1 MKKGY
6 NTVRRLCAWIIGVVF
21 TLSGIIKVMDPVGA
35 GLVMGE
41 YFQFLH
47 LGFLRFLTKPAGMFF
62 SFLEAITGVAL
73 VTGVWRKITAIV
85 ASSLMGLFTILTLL
99 LLIFN
104 PTMDC
109 GCFGEALHLTHLQS
123 FLKNI
128 ILDLL
133 LVVAFVPFRDFGEPK
148 KIKYG
153 SFGLVTLSIIAFG
166 IFSSLYFPLKDFT
179 GYRPGSKLSSAIKID
194 EAVDFNAAFIY
205 EKDGIRQVITL
216 EDELPD
222 ESWTFIG
229 SEAIAEKDLS
239 SLPVLPVTNE
249 GEVADTLAATGN
261 VMVVSVYRPKHMNG
275 RKKAQLKDF
284 LAMAEGV
291 GFTPLYLT
299 LRPEP
304 GSGEYGS
311 DFRAMAGLNRSN
323 GGVTIIQDGVIIR
336 KWARRHLPSE
346 DLLKELINDEPTETI
361 IGTESHG
368 NLLFQSFLLYVFS
381 ILLLL

>member
-1 MKKGY
+1 MNKGY
-6 NTVRRLCAWIIGVVF
+6 YTLRRFCAWTVGVVL

-35 GLVMGE
+35 GLVMSE

-47 LGFLRFLTKPAGMFF
+47 LRFLRFMCMPAGMFF
-62 SFLEAITGVAL
+62 SFTEALTGVAL
-73 VTGVWRKITAIV
+73 MTGVWRKATAIA
-85 ASSLMGLFTILTLL
+85 ASSLMGLFTVLTAL

-104 PTMDC
+104 PSMDC

-123 FLKNI
+123 FLKNLA
-128 ILDLL
+128 LDALL
-133 LVVAFVPFRDFGEPK
+133 AVAFIPFRDFGEPK

-153 SFGLVTLSIIAFG
+153 SFALVSLSIVLFG

-179 GYRPGSKLSSAIKID
+179 NYRPGSRLSSSIKID
-194 EAVDFNAAFIY
+194 EAVDFNASFVY
-205 EKDGIRQVITL
+205 EKDGIRQVVTL

-229 SEAIAEKDLS
+229 SEAIADKDLS
-239 SLPVLPVTNE
+239 SLPVLPVTDN
-249 GEVADTLAATGN
+249 GEVADSLASSGN
-261 VMVVSVYRPKHMNG
+261 VIVASVYRPRRMSAKN
-275 RKKAQLKDF
+275 RAKVKDF
-284 LAMAEGV
+284 LAMAETA
-291 GFTPLYLT
+291 GFTPLYLS
-299 LRPEP
+299 LHPET

-346 DLLKELINDEPTETI
+346 ELLTELAGDEPTETI
-361 IGTESHG
+361 IGTETHG
-368 NLLFQSFLLYVFS
+368 NLLFQSFLLYIFS